1 MSERLERLAE
11 SALDPEQLGLYRQ
24 IREGPRAA
32 VRSFALTDRS
42 GSLNGPFGL
51 MLRVPKLGQPLQDLG
66 AALRF
71 RTSLGD
77 RERELLTLRAAVV
90 LESEFE
96 WYAHERAGRESGL
109 SEDELHA
116 LKAGSYVPRDPAEAH
131 LVGLADILLAHGEV
145 DDATYADLAEALS
158 VQQVLEVIIL
168 VGYYRTLAQ
177 MMRVFA
183 IGSPTED

>member
-1 MSERLERLAE
+1 MSERLERLVE
-11 SALDPEQLGLYRQ
+11 SALDPEQLRLYRQ
-24 IREGPRAA
+24 ICEGPRAA
-32 VRSFALTDRS
+32 IRSFALRDRS

-51 MLRVPKLGQPLQDLG
+51 MLQVPKLGQPLQDLG

-71 RTSLGD
+71 HTSLGD
-77 RERELLTLRAAVV
+77 RERELLTLRAAVA
-90 LESEFE
+90 LDSEFE
-96 WYAHERAGRESGL
+96 WYAHEHAGREAGL
-109 SEDELHA
+109 SVDDLLA
-116 LKAGSYVPRDPAEAH
+116 LKAGTYVPRDQAEER

-145 DDATYADLAEALS
+145 EDATYADLAGALS
-158 VQQVLEVIIL
+158 AEQILEVIIL